1 MSIALQIFCRR
12 SDCVVHIGKQF
23 SSAIVDDMHPTQY
36 LPDPNDIA
44 TALAAVVALRQV
56 ADQYEARV
64 VAQALQH
71 GWSWSQIA
79 EALGVSKQAAHRRL
93 SYLKD

>member
-1 MSIALQIFCRR
+1 MLTSSL
-12 SDCVVHIGKQF
+12 
-23 SSAIVDDMHPTQY
+23 SSAIVDDMNLTQH
-36 LPDPNDIA
+36 LPNPSDIP

-64 VAQALQH
+64 VTLALQR

-93 SYLKD
+93 SHLKD